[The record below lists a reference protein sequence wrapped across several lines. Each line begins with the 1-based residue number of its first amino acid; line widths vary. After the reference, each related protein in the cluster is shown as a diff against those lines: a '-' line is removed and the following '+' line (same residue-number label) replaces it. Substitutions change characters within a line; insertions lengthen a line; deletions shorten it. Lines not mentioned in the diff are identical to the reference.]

1 MKRKN
6 LRTFLRT
13 FYISSVIT
21 LCIVIA
27 VFGIS
32 EAYKNIRL
40 IGFGEYRNAIEIG
53 DGGLKILDFEWVLA

>member
-21 LCIVIA
+21 LCIAIA

-53 DGGLKILDFEWVLA
+53 DGGLKILDFEWIFG